1 MGVIV
6 NCENKGD
13 YIEQI
18 VELDEKTQE
27 DLQKLIE
34 NSLQRLQM
42 EFAEPS
48 SNTDAVPPT
57 ERVRNRVMEQYEKEK
72 Q

>member
-1 MGVIV
+1 
-6 NCENKGD
+6 
-13 YIEQI
+13 